1 MPPRWA
7 CVLIVLCWLAVNGWL
22 FYHELLPR
30 LLPDQPPPY
39 SVDLL
44 EEVQDR
50 RWMRPVGW
58 TVYVRGEEGL
68 ERALSAKMRVDH
80 PARDTFEMVAEY
92 TPLKGEKYA
101 PPLRGLEVEKMT
113 STYRVNAAGDLLGVS
128 FELEGRPKS
137 EIFKRWLPGRFV
149 LDIRGDVEGEQFKP
163 VGRLRLPAAG
173 VEQSQSLPGAV
184 VRRGG
189 GVLLPLH
196 PVNRLRGLRPGQTW
210 TVAVFDPVVDAMR
223 NFGGESELRR
233 LRCRVR
239 DEEEIFSH
247 GRRNNVP
254 CLVIDMEGEGLT
266 GRTLV
271 ARDTGL
277 VLAQEIASSKK
288 DQDRTALYR
297 D

>member
-58 TVYVRGEEGL
+58 TVEVRDKK
-68 ERALSAKMRVDH
+68 AFSAKMHVDH

-92 TPLKGEKYA
+92 TPLKGEK
-101 PPLRGLEVEKMT
+101 PVSLRGLEVKKMT
-113 STYRVNAAGDLLGVS
+113 SAYRVNAAGDLLGVS
-128 FELEGRPKS
+128 FELQGQS
-137 EIFKRWLPGRFV
+137 ELPIFKRWLPGDFV

-173 VEQSQSLPGAV
+173 VEESQSLPGAV

-239 DEEEIFSH
+239 DEEELFTH
-247 GRRNNVP
+247 GRRTNVP

-277 VLAQEIASSKK
+277 VMAQEIASSKK

>member
-1 MPPRWA
+1 MPPRRA

-22 FYHELLPR
+22 FYHDLLPR

-58 TVYVRGEEGL
+58 TVHARNKDGRFVQ
-68 ERALSAKMRVDH
+68 AFSAKMRVDH

-92 TPLKGEKYA
+92 TPLKAEPHA
-101 PPLRGLEVEKMT
+101 LLRGLLVEKMT
-113 STYRVNAAGDLLGVS
+113 STYRVNAAAALPGVS
-128 FELEGRPKS
+128 FELKGQPESP
-137 EIFKRWLPGRFV
+137 IFKGWLPGDFV

-173 VEQSQSLPGAV
+173 LEQSQSLPGAV

-196 PVNRLRGLRPGQTW
+196 PVN
-210 TVAVFDPVVDAMR
+210 
-223 NFGGESELRR
+223 
-233 LRCRVR
+233 
-239 DEEEIFSH
+239 
-247 GRRNNVP
+247 
-254 CLVIDMEGEGLT
+254 
-266 GRTLV
+266 
-271 ARDTGL
+271 
-277 VLAQEIASSKK
+277 
-288 DQDRTALYR
+288 
-297 D
+297 